1 MKTFTLI
8 GTVTDMWKSEIY
20 FLAILIAV
28 FSGIWPYVKL
38 ILLIICWCTDAKRIS
53 YKTRERILII
63 IDSLGK
69 WSMLDTYVM
78 VMMIVAFRF

>member
-1 MKTFTLI
+1 
-8 GTVTDMWKSEIY
+8 MWKSEIY
-20 FLAILIAV
+20 FLAILIAL

-38 ILLIICWCTDAKRIS
+38 ILLIVCWCSNERIMS